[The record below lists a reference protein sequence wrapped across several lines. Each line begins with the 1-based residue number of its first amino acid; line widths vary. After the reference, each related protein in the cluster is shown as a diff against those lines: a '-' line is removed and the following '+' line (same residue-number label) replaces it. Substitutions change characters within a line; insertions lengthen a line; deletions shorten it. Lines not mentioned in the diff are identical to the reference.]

1 MNKKIIDLND
11 KNQQE
16 ILSENKNLLVVFSAR
31 WCGPCKM
38 LNPVLEEILNTNGVN
53 TSIAK
58 VDVDTSPGI
67 SSIMKIRGVPSIFFF
82 KNGKLLEKFSES
94 ASRNNIIKFIKNNE

>member
-16 ILSENKNLLVVFSAR
+16 ILSKNKNLLVVFSAS

-38 LNPVLEEILNTNGVN
+38 LNPLLEEILNTNDLN

-58 VDVDTSPGI
+58 VDVDASPDI

-82 KNGKLLEKFSES
+82 KNGELLEKFSES